1 VADGDR
7 RCGRRLSTATS
18 APYGG
23 RVTDAVTDHARAIP
37 VLASLDTDET
47 IAFYTDVLG
56 FVVEGDEDYLIAKR
70 DEMEIHFWHA
80 TDPEIPK
87 STSTYIRGG
96 QIVDLYDE
104 FSAREGLRISD
115 FAVREWNMKE
125 FYVWDPHGNLLKFG
139 AAPEE
144 IG

>member
-1 VADGDR
+1 M
-7 RCGRRLSTATS
+7 
-18 APYGG
+18 
-23 RVTDAVTDHARAIP
+23 TDAVTDPARAIP

-47 IAFYTDVLG
+47 IAFYTDFLG

-70 DEMEIHFWHA
+70 DHMEIHFWLT

-87 STSTYIRGG
+87 NTSTYIRGG
-96 QIVDLYDE
+96 QIVALYDE
-104 FSAREGLRISD
+104 FSARHGLRISD

-125 FYVWDPHGNLLKFG
+125 FYVWDQHGNLLKFG

>member
-1 VADGDR
+1 MTDE
-7 RCGRRLSTATS
+7 
-18 APYGG
+18 
-23 RVTDAVTDHARAIP
+23 VTDYARAIP
-37 VLASLDTDET
+37 VLASLDAAVT
-47 IAFYTDVLG
+47 IDFYTEALG
-56 FVVEGDEDYLIAKR
+56 FVVEGDEDYLIARR

-104 FSAREGLRISD
+104 LSAREGLRISD
-115 FAVREWNMKE
+115 FEVRAWNMKE